1 MLRGGSEVNSP
12 SGAPR
17 EGLRMTDSQSPKRRL
32 GRGIDALLG
41 GFSHKDEPAAGPG
54 TNPDSPVE
62 PAATSSNGGSKNADL
77 INVEIIK
84 RNPFQPRSD
93 FDEASLEEL
102 AQSIAI
108 HGVLQ
113 PILVRQLGEDDFQL
127 IAGERRLLASKRAG
141 LIQVPCRVLR
151 MEDRQASEAA
161 LEENLKRR
169 DLNVLEKAQAFQD
182 YVDRFGCTIGDL
194 AKNLSMD
201 RSSVSNMLR
210 MLDLPESVR
219 VLLKEEK
226 ITAGHAKAILPL
238 EVEAQQAICDRIQ
251 VENLSVRKTE
261 QAVRE
266 ILKGEQP
273 DVIPISAGQKK
284 PGPPERTAHLDSLEK
299 QLRDLLG
306 LKVAIRQKS
315 KDSGQVVIEFNS
327 NDDFEKLTRLLRKAA

>member
-1 MLRGGSEVNSP
+1 M
-12 SGAPR
+12 
-17 EGLRMTDSQSPKRRL
+17 
-32 GRGIDALLG
+32 LG
-41 GFSHKDEPAAGPG
+41 GFGHKDAPPPGPTSGGEDSIAESPRPTGLADDARPA
-54 TNPDSPVE
+54 SR
-62 PAATSSNGGSKNADL
+62 NAHFIDVDL
-77 INVEIIK
+77 IK

-93 FDEASLEEL
+93 FDEVSLEEL

-113 PILVRQLGEDDFQL
+113 PLLVRQLGEDDFQL

-141 LIQVPCRVLR
+141 LKQVPCRLLR

-182 YVDRFGCTIGDL
+182 YVNRFGCTIGDL
-194 AKNLSMD
+194 AKRLSMD

-219 VLLKEEK
+219 VLLAEEK

-238 EVEAQQAICDRIQ
+238 EEEAQLAICDRIQ

-261 QAVRE
+261 QAVRA
-266 ILKGEQP
+266 ILNGEQP
-273 DVIPISAGQKK
+273 DVIPIPARKKK
-284 PGPPERTAHLDSLEK
+284 PAAPERTPHLDSLEK

-306 LKVAIRQKS
+306 LKVSIHQKS
-315 KDSGQVVIEFNS
+315 KESGEVIIEFNS
-327 NDDFEKLTRLLRKAA
+327 NDDFEKLTRMLRKAA

>member
-1 MLRGGSEVNSP
+1 MAE
-12 SGAPR
+12 
-17 EGLRMTDSQSPKRRL
+17 SQNPKKRRL
-32 GRGIDALLG
+32 GRGIDALIG
-41 GFSHKDEPAAGPG
+41 GFGKDESAEEAGASAGSLPDPA
-54 TNPDSPVE
+54 
-62 PAATSSNGGSKNADL
+62 SSQSSGNGGSKNAHL
-77 INVEIIK
+77 IDVDIIK

-113 PILVRQLGEDDFQL
+113 PILVRRLGEDDFQL

-141 LIQVPCRVLR
+141 LKQVPCRLLH
-151 MEDRQASEAA
+151 MADRQASEAA

-182 YVDRFGCTIGDL
+182 YVNRFGCTIGDL
-194 AKNLSMD
+194 AKRLSMD

-210 MLDLPESVR
+210 MLDLPEFVR
-219 VLLKEEK
+219 SLLTEEK

-238 EVEAQQAICDRIQ
+238 EEDAQRAICDRIQ

-261 QAVRE
+261 QAVRA

-273 DVIPISAGQKK
+273 TIIPISSATPSK
-284 PGPPERTAHLDSLEK
+284 PTGKPERTAHLDSLEQ
-299 QLRDLLG
+299 QLRDVLG
-306 LKVAIRQKS
+306 LKVTIRQKS
-315 KDSGQVVIEFNS
+315 KDSGEVVVEFNS

>member
-1 MLRGGSEVNSP
+1 MAEPQN
-12 SGAPR
+12 
-17 EGLRMTDSQSPKRRL
+17 QKRRL

-41 GFSHKDEPAAGPG
+41 GFAQKDEGAESAPQEPSSDRDAGA
-54 TNPDSPVE
+54 D
-62 PAATSSNGGSKNADL
+62 SKNASL
-77 INVEIIK
+77 IAVDVIK

-93 FDEASLEEL
+93 FDEESLVEL
-102 AQSIAI
+102 AASIAI

-113 PILVRQLGEDDFQL
+113 PILVRKLAEDDYQL
-127 IAGERRLLASKRAG
+127 IAGERRLMASKRAG
-141 LIQVPCRVLR
+141 LLQVPCRVLR

-182 YVDRFGCTIGDL
+182 YVNRFGCTIGDL
-194 AKNLSMD
+194 AKRLSMD
-201 RSSVSNMLR
+201 RSSISNMLR
-210 MLDLPESVR
+210 MLDLPQSVR
-219 VLLKEEK
+219 DLLTEEK

-238 EVEAQQAICDRIQ
+238 EEEAQRAICDRIQ

-261 QAVRE
+261 QAVRAALRGDNPE
-266 ILKGEQP
+266 ILP
-273 DVIPISAGQKK
+273 IPKTKAK
-284 PGPPERTAHLDSLEK
+284 PATPERTPHLDSLEK

-327 NDDFEKLTRLLRKAA
+327 NDDFEKLTRFLRKAA

>member
-1 MLRGGSEVNSP
+1 MAE
-12 SGAPR
+12 
-17 EGLRMTDSQSPKRRL
+17 SQNPKRRL

-41 GFSHKDEPAAGPG
+41 GFSKDETADDSGTSADPAS
-54 TNPDSPVE
+54 SPS
-62 PAATSSNGGSKNADL
+62 TGNGDSKNAHL
-77 INVEIIK
+77 IDVEIIK

-127 IAGERRLLASKRAG
+127 IAGERRLMASKRAG
-141 LIQVPCRVLR
+141 LIQVPCRILR

-182 YVDRFGCTIGDL
+182 YVNRFGCTIGDL
-194 AKNLSMD
+194 AKRLSMD

-210 MLDLPESVR
+210 MLDLPEFVR
-219 VLLKEEK
+219 VLLTKEK
-226 ITAGHAKAILPL
+226 ISAGHAKAMLPL
-238 EVEAQQAICDRIQ
+238 EEEAQRALCDRIQ

-261 QAVRE
+261 QAVRA

-273 DVIPISAGQKK
+273 TIIPISSVTQKTPAGK
-284 PGPPERTAHLDSLEK
+284 PERTAHLDSLEQ

-306 LKVAIRQKS
+306 LKVTIRQKS
-315 KDSGQVVIEFNS
+315 KDSGEVVVEFNS